1 MSLKDDFSEFMANTI
16 SIKTKSGTNLV
27 GENTFTTIS
36 NIDCCVAHKIVE
48 FKIKNDKT
56 TISESVISDC
66 QFYIDGNM
74 NLNIGYIIIYNN
86 DYFIIKQFKYTQ
98 ELGKPYSTIIYT

>member
-36 NIDCCVAHKIVE
+36 NIDCCVAYKLIE
-48 FKIKNDKT
+48 LKLDNE
-56 TISESVISDC
+56 ESVNSDC

-74 NLNIGYIIIYNN
+74 SLNIG
-86 DYFIIKQFKYTQ
+86 DLVEFSGKTFPIKQFRYTK
-98 ELGKPYSTIIYT
+98 ELGSPYSTIIYT